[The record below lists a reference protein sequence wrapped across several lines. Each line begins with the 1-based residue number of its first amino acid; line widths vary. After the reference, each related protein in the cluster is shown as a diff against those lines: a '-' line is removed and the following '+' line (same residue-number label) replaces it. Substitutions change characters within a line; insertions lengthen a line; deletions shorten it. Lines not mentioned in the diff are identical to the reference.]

1 MAGKLRIVAQKKSLT
16 SGDTCMSALSTV
28 SLARGLSAWG
38 ASIVVRLCSR

>member
-1 MAGKLRIVAQKKSLT
+1 MGREHSAAKQKKT

-38 ASIVVRLCSR
+38 ASIVVRLCSK